1 NSFRASVFFVCLSY
15 GAQAAPFCCIWRD
28 PQWSSS
34 SRAHGKPELSHKRH
48 TLSPEKAHYDEERML
63 EWIDEVWKPSVCG
76 PRLLLLDSL
85 KIYKMASV
93 RNAFENECCTA
104 AEFISP
110 GITGLAQPMDVSVM
124 RVFKSLCR
132 NYYVNHHAVNDFA
145 QGAPA
150 RRALITEIV
159 INAWK
164 AVRAKVIVRGFIK
177 AGIVPY
183 GPRDAEENFIVD
195 PPEESEENNNNEVE

>member
-1 NSFRASVFFVCLSY
+1 NVGEFLPSFCFFVCLSY

-150 RRALITEIV
+150 RR
-159 INAWK
+159 
-164 AVRAKVIVRGFIK
+164 
-177 AGIVPY
+177 IVPY

-195 PPEESEENNNNEVE
+195 PPEEPEENNNNE